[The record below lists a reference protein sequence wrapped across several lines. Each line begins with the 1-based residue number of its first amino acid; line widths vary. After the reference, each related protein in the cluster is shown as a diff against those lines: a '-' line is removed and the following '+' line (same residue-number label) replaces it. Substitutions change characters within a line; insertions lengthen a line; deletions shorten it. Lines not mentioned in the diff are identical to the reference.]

1 MKNNNMINSLATAAI
16 FLAVVGMVLISGCS
30 QQKQEPAAAQQP
42 QVQQT
47 PITPA
52 ETQYTQPPQV
62 QAQQQEAD
70 PDLYKDNLDS
80 SIDELNQLGT

>member
-1 MKNNNMINSLATAAI
+1 MKQVINRLTIAAI
-16 FLAVVGMVLISGCS
+16 IAAVALLLISGCS
-30 QQKQEPAAAQQP
+30 QQKQEPAATQQP

-52 ETQYTQPPQV
+52 ETQSTQPPQV
-62 QAQQQEAD
+62 QTQQQEAD
-70 PDLYKDNLDS
+70 PDLYKDNLDQ